1 MSLKDETA
9 IFAKHLR
16 NKYLGTP
23 KQASLGVINAYE
35 KENGTLFQEDLVQN
49 FSSILGEILRNQSRL
64 FKIACQEIEETWLD
78 HLDDDETFNHKI
90 REYKLASLRLTEEI
104 ESENDIA
111 DKKKK
116 IIHLLA
122 PIQRSLAISNTQAGK
137 SRAGSA
143 FEYHI
148 ENLLER
154 LNFEFD
160 TQVTP
165 QRLEEKFDFIFPSKE
180 KFEEYPNVCM
190 LCEAQTT
197 LKDRFRLTQGKALTV
212 QTNKY
217 LFTTAGTNIM
227 RDATSDF
234 TDGKL
239 SEIQSKGVTLVVF
252 KEVKDQWNHNTMRS
266 FEEFIQS
273 EYPSQKTRWQ

>member
-1 MSLKDETA
+1 VSLKDETT
-9 IFAKHLR
+9 IFAKYLR
-16 NKYLGTP
+16 NRYLGTP
-23 KQASLGVINAYE
+23 KQASFKVISAYE
-35 KENGTLFQEDLVQN
+35 KENGTLSPEDLKQN
-49 FSSILGEILRNQSRL
+49 FSSILGEILRNQSKL
-64 FKIACQEIEETWLD
+64 FKIACQEIEDKWLD
-78 HLDDDETFNHKI
+78 HLDDDVSFNQEL
-90 REYKLASLRLTEEI
+90 RYYKLASSKLSDEI
-104 ESENDIA
+104 ESENLIA

-116 IIHLLA
+116 IINLLA

-154 LNFEFD
+154 LDFKFD
-160 TQVTP
+160 TQVIP

-217 LFTTAGTNIM
+217 LFTSAGTNIM
-227 RDATSDF
+227 RDATNDF

-252 KEVKDQWNHNTMRS
+252 KEVKDEWNHNTMRS
-266 FEEFIQS
+266 FEEFIVN
-273 EYPSQKTRWQ
+273 EY

>member
-16 NKYLGTP
+16 DKYLGTP

-35 KENGTLFQEDLVQN
+35 KENGTLFQEDLKQN

-64 FKIACQEIEETWLD
+64 FIIACQEIEEKWLD
-78 HLDDDETFNHKI
+78 HLDDDESFNNKL
-90 REYKLASLRLTEEI
+90 REYKLASLRFTEEI
-104 ESENDIA
+104 ESENNIA
-111 DKKKK
+111 DKKK

-122 PIQRSLAISNTQAGK
+122 PIQRSLAISNNK
-137 SRAGSA
+137 WKIRAGSA

-154 LNFEFD
+154 LNFDFD

-266 FEEFIQS
+266 FEEFIQT
-273 EYPSQKTRWQ
+273 EYPSQQTRWQ

>member
-1 MSLKDETA
+1 M
-9 IFAKHLR
+9 
-16 NKYLGTP
+16 YLGTP

-35 KENGTLFQEDLVQN
+35 KENGTLSQEDLKQN
-49 FSSILGEILRNQSRL
+49 FSSILGEILENQSRL
-64 FKIACQEIEETWLD
+64 FQISCQEIEHKWLD
-78 HLDDDETFNHKI
+78 HLDDDETFNQQL
-90 REYKLASLRLTEEI
+90 RYYKHVSSKFSEEI
-104 ESENDIA
+104 ESEESTA
-111 DKKKK
+111 DKKKN
-116 IIHLLA
+116 IVHLLA

-148 ENLLER
+148 ENLLEK
-154 LNFEFD
+154 LEFKFD
-160 TQVTP
+160 TQVKLES
-165 QRLEEKFDFIFPSKE
+165 LEETFDFIFPSKE

-197 LKDRFRLTQGKALTV
+197 LKDRFRLTEGKALTV

-217 LFTTAGTNIM
+217 LFTTGGTNIM
-227 RDATSDF
+227 RDAKHDI

-252 KEVKDQWNHNTMRS
+252 KEVKDKWRHNTMRS
-266 FEEFIQS
+266 FEEFIRN
-273 EYPSQKTRWQ
+273 EYPSQATRWE

>member
-9 IFAKHLR
+9 IFAKYLR
-16 NKYLGTP
+16 NEYLGPP
-23 KQASLGVINAYE
+23 KQASLEVINAYE
-35 KENGTLFQEDLVQN
+35 KENGILSQEDLKQN

-64 FKIACQEIEETWLD
+64 FKIACQEIEDKWLD
-78 HLDDDETFNHKI
+78 HLDDDETFNQELKY
-90 REYKLASLRLTEEI
+90 YKHVSSKFSEEI
-104 ESENDIA
+104 ESENSTTN
-111 DKKKK
+111 KKKK
-116 IIHLLA
+116 IVQLLA

-148 ENLLER
+148 ENLLEK
-154 LNFEFD
+154 LKFKFD
-160 TQVTP
+160 TQVRP
-165 QRLEEKFDFIFPSKE
+165 ESLEENFDFIFPSKE

-197 LKDRFRLTQGKALTV
+197 LKDRFRLTQGKASTV

-227 RDATSDF
+227 RDAENDF

-252 KEVKDQWNHNTMRS
+252 KEVKDKWRHNTMRS
-266 FEEFIQS
+266 FEEFIRN
-273 EYPSQKTRWQ
+273 EYPSQATRWE

>member
-9 IFAKHLR
+9 IFAKYLR
-16 NKYLGTP
+16 NMYLGTP

-35 KENGTLFQEDLVQN
+35 KENGTLSQEDLKQN
-49 FSSILGEILRNQSRL
+49 FSSILGEILKNQSRL
-64 FKIACQEIEETWLD
+64 FNIACQEIEDKWLD
-78 HLDDDETFNHKI
+78 HLDDDETFNQQL
-90 REYKLASLRLTEEI
+90 RYYKHVSSKFSEEI
-104 ESENDIA
+104 ESEESTA
-111 DKKKK
+111 DKKKN
-116 IIHLLA
+116 IVHLLA

-148 ENLLER
+148 ENLLEK
-154 LNFEFD
+154 LEFKFD
-160 TQVTP
+160 TQVKLES
-165 QRLEEKFDFIFPSKE
+165 LEETFDFIFPSKE

-197 LKDRFRLTQGKALTV
+197 LKDRFRLTEGKALTV

-217 LFTTAGTNIM
+217 LFTTGGTNIM
-227 RDATSDF
+227 RDAKNDI

-252 KEVKDQWNHNTMRS
+252 KEVKDKWRHNTMRS
-266 FEEFIQS
+266 FEEFIRN
-273 EYPSQKTRWQ
+273 EYPSQATRWE

>member
-1 MSLKDETA
+1 M
-9 IFAKHLR
+9 
-16 NKYLGTP
+16 YLGTP
-23 KQASLGVINAYE
+23 KQASLEVINAYE
-35 KENGTLFQEDLVQN
+35 KENGTLSQEDLKQN
-49 FSSILGEILRNQSRL
+49 FSSILGEILKNQSRL
-64 FKIACQEIEETWLD
+64 FKIACQEIEDKWLD
-78 HLDDDETFNHKI
+78 HLDDDETFNQELKY
-90 REYKLASLRLTEEI
+90 YKHVSSKFSEEI
-104 ESENDIA
+104 ESEESTA
-111 DKKKK
+111 DKKKN
-116 IIHLLA
+116 IVHLLA

-148 ENLLER
+148 ENLLEK
-154 LNFEFD
+154 LEFKFD
-160 TQVTP
+160 TQVKLES
-165 QRLEEKFDFIFPSKE
+165 LEETFDFIFPSKE

-197 LKDRFRLTQGKALTV
+197 LKDRFRLTEGKALTV

-227 RDATSDF
+227 RDAKNDI

-252 KEVKDQWNHNTMRS
+252 KEVKDKWRHNTMRS
-266 FEEFIQS
+266 FEEFIRN
-273 EYPSQKTRWQ
+273 EYPSQATRWE